1 MTEDEVFLKYTK
13 IFTKTAKKSA
23 SIHTYQIRLQNG
35 KFKMANGFR
44 SLLIINDIT
53 VIVKDY

>member
-13 IFTKTAKKSA
+13 IFTKTAEKSA
-23 SIHTYQIRLQNG
+23 SIHTNQIRLQNG